1 MELPSWWSSNTDEVI
16 FNDLTQ
22 DMHVVPTQIEAL
34 DGAIFGGLITGCI
47 YEVVGEAGTGKT
59 NFCLE
64 IVKNISKNHKCYYL
78 NTLKPVSKS
87 RLASIGANLSNVI
100 FRYSTTFEQS
110 QLHVYEDLGSLLN
123 INDDI
128 KLIVVDNIYS
138 FVAEL
143 EDPYQ
148 KSSAIRAIAI
158 VLKFYSDK
166 YKVAVIIVNNV
177 VSDMQGKTV
186 PALGVNWANCI
197 NYRLLLEKKINERT
211 LKILQS
217 IDSSQGIELALSIT
231 STSVI
236 LSNKSFVFT

>member
-1 MELPSWWSSNTDEVI
+1 MELPSWWSSNSDEVI
-16 FNDLTQ
+16 FNDLNL
-22 DMHVVPTQIEAL
+22 DMSVVPTQIEAL
-34 DGAIFGGLITGCI
+34 DDVIFGGLITGCI

-64 IVKNISKNHKCYYL
+64 VVKNISKTHKCYYL
-78 NTLKPVSKS
+78 NTLKPVSQS
-87 RLASIGANLSNVI
+87 RLASIGANLSNII

-110 QLHVYEDLGSLLN
+110 KLYIYEDLGSLLN

-143 EDPYQ
+143 DDPYQ
-148 KSSAIRAIAI
+148 KSSAIRAIAM
-158 VLKFYSDK
+158 VLKLYSDK

-177 VSDMQGKTV
+177 VADMQGKTV
-186 PALGVNWANCI
+186 PGLGVNWANCI

-217 IDSSQGIELALSIT
+217 IDSSQGTELILSIT
-231 STSVI
+231 NTSVNLI
-236 LSNKSFVFT
+236 SKSFSFT